1 MSPVWLVFVPFALL
15 LLAFRTEDWMS
26 VAVAAVILGLGF
38 AGSRPG
44 GMEWYVP
51 RAWSL
56 IAGGAFVA
64 VSAARGRNGLV
75 DRSLWAIGVALS
87 VVLLIGLARPGVLQ
101 GVNWWMAVRSDR
113 RRWWPEVSWSR
124 FQGKAQ
130 TRRSAGSWTL
140 AVQRWVGFQQDVYPA
155 MLSLATVAA
164 FGLAWFGFETT
175 FGRFRSPGSDPGFP
189 LQRPFDMAADRR
201 ACVSWCS
208 QLGGLAFRV
217 GENATLFMGGLYLLR
232 GAAILLWIGAAAATS
247 VWSGVL
253 LVLAALFL
261 YPVVL
266 GTALVLGVS
275 DTWIDLRARLSRARR
290 PTTIFE
296 PLPFTGSPRRHR
308 GRIDTQRKGCW
319 TWFR

>member
-1 MSPVWLVFVPFALL
+1 MTERGWTLTRASLLVMATVLLSPMSPVWLVFVPFALL
-15 LLAFRTEDWMS
+15 LLAFRTEDWLS

-38 AGSRPG
+38 AGSRPSG
-44 GMEWYVP
+44 LEWYVP

-101 GVNWWMAVRSDR
+101 GVNWWMAAEIRQAALVAGGILERLQGSAD
-113 RRWWPEVSWSR
+113 PEV
-124 FQGKAQ
+124 
-130 TRRSAGSWTL
+130 RRQL
-140 AVQRWVGFQQDVYPA
+140 EVAVQRWVEFQQDVYPA

-164 FGLAWFGFETT
+164 LGLAWFGFERLS
-175 FGRFRSPGSDPGFP
+175 GCFRSPGPIREFRFSDHLIWLLIGGLCLLVLP
-189 LQRPFDMAADRR
+189 M
-201 ACVSWCS
+201 
-208 QLGGLAFRV
+208 GGLAFRV
-217 GENATLFMGGLYLLR
+217 GENAALFMGGLYLLR

-253 LVLAALFL
+253 LALAALFL

-266 GTALVLGVS
+266 GTALVLGLS
-275 DTWIDLRARLSRARR
+275 DTWIDLRARLSRARADDD
-290 PTTIFE
+290 
-296 PLPFTGSPRRHR
+296 L
-308 GRIDTQRKGCW
+308 
-319 TWFR
+319 

>member
-1 MSPVWLVFVPFALL
+1 MLVMATVLLSPMSPVWLVFVPFALL

-38 AGSRPG
+38 AGSRPS

-64 VSAARGRNGLV
+64 VSAARSRSGLV
-75 DRSLWAIGVALS
+75 SRSLWAIGVTLS
-87 VVLLIGLARPGVLQ
+87 VVLMIGLARPGVLQ
-101 GVNWWMAVRSDR
+101 GVNWWMAAEIRQAALVAGGIMERLQGSADPELR
-113 RRWWPEVSWSR
+113 RQLEM
-124 FQGKAQ
+124 
-130 TRRSAGSWTL
+130 
-140 AVQRWVGFQQDVYPA
+140 AVQRWVEFQQDVYPA

-164 FGLAWFGFETT
+164 FGVAWFGFERLS
-175 FGRFRSPGSDPGFP
+175 GRFLSPGPIREFRFSDH
-189 LQRPFDMAADRR
+189 LI
-201 ACVSWCS
+201 W
-208 QLGGLAFRV
+208 LLIGGLCLLVLPMGGVAFRV

-266 GTALVLGVS
+266 GTALVLGLS
-275 DTWIDLRARLSRARR
+275 DTWMDLRARLSRARADHD
-290 PTTIFE
+290 
-296 PLPFTGSPRRHR
+296 L
-308 GRIDTQRKGCW
+308 
-319 TWFR
+319 

>member
-1 MSPVWLVFVPFALL
+1 VTERGWTLTRASLLVMATVLLSPMSPVWLVFVPFALL

-38 AGSRPG
+38 AGSRPSG
-44 GMEWYVP
+44 LEWYVP

-101 GVNWWMAVRSDR
+101 GVNWWMAAEIRQAALVAGGILERLQGSAD
-113 RRWWPEVSWSR
+113 PEV
-124 FQGKAQ
+124 
-130 TRRSAGSWTL
+130 RRQL
-140 AVQRWVGFQQDVYPA
+140 EVAVQRWVEFQQDVYPA

-164 FGLAWFGFETT
+164 LGLAWFGFERLS
-175 FGRFRSPGSDPGFP
+175 GCFRSPGPIREFRFSDHLIWLLIGGLCLLVLP
-189 LQRPFDMAADRR
+189 M
-201 ACVSWCS
+201 
-208 QLGGLAFRV
+208 GGLAFRV
-217 GENATLFMGGLYLLR
+217 GENAALFMGGLYLLR

-253 LVLAALFL
+253 LALAALFL

-266 GTALVLGVS
+266 GTALVLGLS
-275 DTWIDLRARLSRARR
+275 DTWIDLRARLSRARADDD
-290 PTTIFE
+290 
-296 PLPFTGSPRRHR
+296 L
-308 GRIDTQRKGCW
+308 
-319 TWFR
+319 